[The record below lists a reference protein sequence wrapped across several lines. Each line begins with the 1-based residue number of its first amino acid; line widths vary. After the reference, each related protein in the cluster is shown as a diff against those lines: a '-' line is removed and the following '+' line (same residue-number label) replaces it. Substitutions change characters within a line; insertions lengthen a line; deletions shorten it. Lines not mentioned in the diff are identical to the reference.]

1 MVSRRAVLPLLAF
14 LAAAACSEPAETGD
28 AGRDLELALT
38 PEDEQA
44 IELMLVEKQREF
56 LRLIYAADR
65 SGMADLLDPQFRWGP
80 GPYRV
85 VNPRTGE
92 VRESV
97 DPPEADYLRMLAGFT
112 PEGFDVDDA
121 WFRVRRM
128 SDNAMFLS
136 VGPDGRGRTLVT
148 TWRRSGEDWRATG
161 ARIFDP
167 SAIAR

>member
-1 MVSRRAVLPLLAF
+1 MASPRAVLPCLAF
-14 LAAAACSEPAETGD
+14 LFAAACSAPAETS
-28 AGRDLELALT
+28 AGRDVELALT
-38 PEDEQA
+38 GEDDQA
-44 IELMLVEKQREF
+44 IELLLVEKQREF

-65 SGMADLLDPQFRWGP
+65 SGMAELLDPQFQWGP

-85 VNPRTGE
+85 VNARTGE
-92 VRESV
+92 VRQSV

-121 WFRVRRM
+121 WFRVRRISDDVM
-128 SDNAMFLS
+128 SVR

-148 TWRRSGEDWRATG
+148 TWRRSADDWRATG
-161 ARIFDP
+161 ARILDP